1 MYFKE
6 KIKELFP
13 NEEINIFVDMDG
25 VIADYNFNKKLDF
38 KDKRPITTNIK
49 TLKELSKQPNINL
62 FILSICKTKPQIQE
76 KNEWLDKY
84 APFFPFANRFIIAKS
99 ENPDKTSKELKMITL
114 AKVIKDLNLKNVCL
128 IDDDNAILKHIKE
141 SNLDIEL
148 FQDSSI
154 ID

>member
-1 MYFKE
+1 
-6 KIKELFP
+6 
-13 NEEINIFVDMDG
+13 
-25 VIADYNFNKKLDF
+25 
-38 KDKRPITTNIK
+38 
-49 TLKELSKQPNINL
+49 
-62 FILSICKTKPQIQE
+62 
-76 KNEWLDKY
+76 
-84 APFFPFANRFIIAKS
+84 
-99 ENPDKTSKELKMITL
+99 MITL